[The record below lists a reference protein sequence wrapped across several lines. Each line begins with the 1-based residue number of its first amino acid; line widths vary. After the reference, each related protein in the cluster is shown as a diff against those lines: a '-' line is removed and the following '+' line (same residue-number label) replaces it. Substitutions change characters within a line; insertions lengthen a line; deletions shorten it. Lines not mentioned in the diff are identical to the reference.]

1 MVNMVRRKRIEVLV
15 DMPLAEWLVEK
26 AAEAGIAHY
35 SFISL
40 SAGMGHGGTWRDED
54 VSGAVAKRIFL
65 AIAGET
71 KTAALIDVLAPHLDE
86 YGLIVAL
93 SDVDVVRGDRF

>member
-15 DMPLAEWLVEK
+15 DVPLAEWLVEK
-26 AAEAGIAHY
+26 AAEAGIEHY

-40 SAGMGHGGTWRDED
+40 ASGMGYAGAWRDED

-65 AIAGET
+65 AIAGEA
-71 KTAALIDVLAPHLDE
+71 KTAALIDTLVPHLDE
-86 YGLIVAL
+86 YGLLVAL